1 MATAILQARMGSSRL
16 PGKTLMP
23 IFEGMNALELMLL
36 RLGRS
41 RRLERIIVA
50 TTTGPEDDVL
60 VELCARAGV
69 HCFRGDSADVLDR
82 YYQCAVALEVRGTL
96 VRLTGDCPLHDPEV
110 VDQVITFFTEGGFDY
125 AANTHPP
132 TYPDGL
138 DTEVFS
144 FEALQRAWRNAT
156 LITERE
162 HVTYHIYTH
171 PDEFRIGNLE
181 GTEDYSA
188 LRWTLDELTDLEFLK
203 AVYANIGKADAG
215 WQEILQLLRWKPEL
229 LQINQDIG
237 RNEGLAKSLAL
248 DQHLGN
254 ISK

>member
-23 IFEGMNALELMLL
+23 IFDGMSALELMLSRL
-36 RLGRS
+36 RRS

-50 TTTGPEDDVL
+50 TTTDQEDDVL
-60 VELCARAGV
+60 AELCARTLV
-69 HCFRGDSADVLDR
+69 PCFRGDPEDVLDR
-82 YYQCAVALEVRGTL
+82 YYQCAVSFDARGTL

-110 VDQVITFFTEGGFDY
+110 VDQVIDFFTAGCFDY

-138 DTEVFS
+138 DAEVFT
-144 FEALQRAWRNAT
+144 FEVLQRAWRNAT

-171 PDEFRIGNLE
+171 PNDFRIGNLM
-181 GTEDYSA
+181 GVEDYST
-188 LRWTLDELTDLEFLK
+188 LRWTLDESKDLEFLK
-203 AVYANIGKADAG
+203 AVYASIGKYDAG
-215 WQEILQLLRWKPEL
+215 WQEILQLLRRKPEL

-248 DQHLGN
+248 DGRLGN
-254 ISK
+254 TSK